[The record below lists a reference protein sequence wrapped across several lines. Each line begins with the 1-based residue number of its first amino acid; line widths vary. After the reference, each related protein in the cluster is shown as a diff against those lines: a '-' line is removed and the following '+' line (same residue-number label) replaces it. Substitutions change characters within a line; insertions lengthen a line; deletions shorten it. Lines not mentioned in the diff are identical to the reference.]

1 MYRRSMYRAF
11 LLNEKKMILMI
22 AFIQL
27 QSEFEIDT
35 SPKKTV

>member
-1 MYRRSMYRAF
+1 MYRQSIYRAF
-11 LLNEKKMILMI
+11 LLNEKNMILMI

-35 SPKKTV
+35 TPEKTV